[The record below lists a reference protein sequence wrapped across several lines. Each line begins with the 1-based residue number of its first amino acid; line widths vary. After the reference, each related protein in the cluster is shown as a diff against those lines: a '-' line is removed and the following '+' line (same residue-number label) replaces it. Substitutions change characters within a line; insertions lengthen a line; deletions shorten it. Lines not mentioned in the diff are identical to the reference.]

1 MVKCP
6 KYKMVLAYLG
16 SGYAGWQVQPGQPT
30 IQGELERAVRR
41 ITREEARVVGAGRTD
56 SGVHALNQVAHFRL
70 CRPAPAGL
78 VKSLNAVLPA
88 QIRVKRIRAVP
99 DHFHARK
106 DAWKKRYVYRIY
118 DGPVLDPFLWG
129 RVHHCWFPLAAP
141 AMRTAAPRLEG
152 RHDFS
157 AFAAAG
163 TNSPDRRRTL
173 YLAEVL
179 KRGHHWQ
186 LRFESNGFLYHMVR
200 NMVGTLL
207 EVGRGR
213 RPWQDVERLLKSGDR
228 QQAGPT
234 APAQGLYLVKVWYR

>member
-1 MVKCP
+1 MELNT

-30 IQGELERAVRR
+30 IQGELEGALRR
-41 ITREEARVVGAGRTD
+41 ITREETRVVGAGRTD

-70 CRPAPAGL
+70 RGPAPANL
-78 VKSLNAVLPA
+78 VRSLNAVLSS

-118 DGPVLDPFLWG
+118 DGPVLDPFLLG
-129 RVHHCWFPLAAP
+129 RVHHLRFRLAAP
-141 AMRTAAPRLEG
+141 PMRAGAQLLLG
-152 RHDFS
+152 SHDFS

-163 TNSPDRRRTL
+163 TSSRDRRRTL

-179 KRGHHWQ
+179 RRGHHWRF
-186 LRFESNGFLYHMVR
+186 RFEANGFLHHMVR
-200 NMVGTLL
+200 NIVGTLL
-207 EVGRGR
+207 QVGCGGHPPEDIFRI
-213 RPWQDVERLLKSGDR
+213 LKSRDR

-234 APAQGLYLVKVWYR
+234 APAQGLYLVKVWY